1 MLVIHLLSLNGL
13 LLYFRLLLIPPNIK
27 IYNTNMA
34 TLHSLVTLSNST
46 AIRLTP
52 PGAHGGMDI
61 TLQNVNATGY
71 IYIGGEGVNAS
82 SYGFR
87 ILPNHSI
94 SFELSSNDAL
104 YAISSVDA
112 MNVAMIQISLEP

>member
-1 MLVIHLLSLNGL
+1 M
-13 LLYFRLLLIPPNIK
+13 
-27 IYNTNMA
+27 TQ
-34 TLHSLVTLSNST
+34 HSLTVLSNAT
-46 AIRLTP
+46 ATRMTP

-71 IYIGGEGVNAS
+71 IYIGGEGVTS
-82 SYGFR
+82 SNYGFR

-94 SFELSSNDAL
+94 SFELSSSDAL

-112 MNVAMIQISLEP
+112 MNIAMIQISLEP

>member
-1 MLVIHLLSLNGL
+1 
-13 LLYFRLLLIPPNIK
+13 
-27 IYNTNMA
+27 MA
-34 TLHSLVTLSNST
+34 TAHSVVTLSDST
-46 AIRLTP
+46 ATRLTP

-71 IYIGGEGVNAS
+71 IYIGGEGVTS
-82 SYGFR
+82 SNYGFR

-94 SFELSSNDAL
+94 SFELASNDSL
-104 YAISSVDA
+104 YAISSVNS

>member
-1 MLVIHLLSLNGL
+1 
-13 LLYFRLLLIPPNIK
+13 
-27 IYNTNMA
+27 MA
-34 TLHSLVTLSNST
+34 TAHSLVTLSNST
-46 AIRLTP
+46 ATRLTP
-52 PGAHGGMDI
+52 PGAHGGMDV

-71 IYIGGEGVNAS
+71 IYIGGLGVTS
-82 SYGFR
+82 GSYGFR

-94 SFELSSNDAL
+94 SFELASNDAL